1 MIGGHLIDVSGYNLS
16 THRRRS
22 LITRELS
29 GIWKVW
35 LILLLPALFR
45 LNDSIGNRCNG
56 TSSRTN
62 KRPPL
67 FVQND
72 VQDKK
77 EEYKVEG
84 RPRQEEPVSIV
95 AAMKP
100 VESSSNETP
109 QMERENIASCIG
121 SKVS

>member
-1 MIGGHLIDVSGYNLS
+1 MIGDHLIDVSGYNLS

-72 VQDKK
+72 VQDKNA
-77 EEYKVEG
+77 EYKVGG
-84 RPRQEEPVSIV
+84 RPRHDEPVSTV
-95 AAMKP
+95 AAM
-100 VESSSNETP
+100 
-109 QMERENIASCIG
+109 
-121 SKVS
+121 